1 MMRKLKNY
9 VFVGLTALFFG
20 LLGSFLYS
28 QWFYKNSNLAYTN
41 PESLGN
47 NGQLINQSEISSP
60 LFTGVNFVKA
70 SEIATPSVVFV
81 KTTSAIKRRNWWD
94 EWFGYDISGRRELIS
109 GAGSGVIISDDGYI
123 ATNNHVIEG
132 ADKIEVILNNGR
144 KVFEAKVIGK
154 DPSTDLA
161 LLKIEAKNLIPLKF
175 GNSDDL
181 KIGEWVIAVGNPF
194 NLNSTVTAG
203 IVSAK
208 GRNINVVS
216 NQFPIESFIQTDAAI
231 NPGNSGGA
239 LVDDEGLLV
248 GINTAIASSTGAY
261 TGYGFA
267 IPSNMA
273 YKIIGDLRD
282 YGKVQRA
289 YSGLEVINIE
299 GNLYEKLGQVNKGV
313 FVNVIQNNG
322 PAAKSGILE
331 GDVLLSIN
339 NRETNDKASFDEQL
353 AYYRPGDKVKFKVLR
368 EGKTIEKELVL
379 VNSNGTTEMVKDES
393 VFSKTLGADFEEVNK
408 IEQEKY
414 RIKYGIKVTNIRY
427 GRIREMSIPDGFI
440 IIRINGKDYYKAEE
454 AIKDLES
461 IRGRLIIEGIN
472 PNGSQQYFSFYV
484 Y

>member
-1 MMRKLKNY
+1 MGKFKSIIL
-9 VFVGLTALFFG
+9 VGLTALFFG

-28 QWFYKNSNLAYTN
+28 QWFFKDVDLSFSKQENL
-41 PESLGN
+41 PS
-47 NGQLINQSEISSP
+47 NGQLINHSEIAYGLNS
-60 LFTGVNFVKA
+60 GVNFVKA

-109 GAGSGVIISDDGYI
+109 GAGSGVIISEDGYI

-132 ADKIEVILNNGR
+132 ADKIEVILNKGR
-144 KVFEAKVIGK
+144 KVFEAKIIGK

-161 LLKIEAKNLIPLKF
+161 LLKIEAKDLIPLKF

-313 FVNVIQNNG
+313 FVNVVQNSG
-322 PAAKSGILE
+322 PAAKSGIVE

-368 EGKTIEKELVL
+368 DGKNLEKELVL

-393 VFSKTLGADFEEVNK
+393 IFSKSLGADFEEVTK

-414 RIKYGIKVTNIRY
+414 RIKYGIKVSNIRY

-440 IIRINGKDYYKAEE
+440 ILRINGKDYTKADDV
-454 AIKDLES
+454 IKDLEN